1 MIYIMFTRDLT
12 IGLLII
18 TNMKYILKNK
28 EIELTQEEVQEIVK
42 QNTTPKGIE
51 IKNRF
56 TGDIIFSSTKDTMKE
71 AVEEAVESGANLYE
85 ASLNEADL
93 RGAYLSEASLNE
105 ANLYGANLSG
115 ADLRGAEMQNAKFYG
130 KGGET
135 KINKDQVEDFH
146 KALGIVVTDK

>member
-1 MIYIMFTRDLT
+1 
-12 IGLLII
+12 
-18 TNMKYILKNK
+18 MKYTLKNK

-71 AVEEAVESGANLYE
+71 AVEEAVESGA
-85 ASLNEADL
+85 SLREADL
-93 RGAYLSEASLNE
+93 S
-105 ANLYGANLSG
+105 GANLFG
-115 ADLRGAEMQNAKFYG
+115 ADLSGANLFGAEMQNAKFYG

>member
-1 MIYIMFTRDLT
+1 
-12 IGLLII
+12 
-18 TNMKYILKNK
+18 MKYTLKNK

-71 AVEEAVESGANLYE
+71 AVEEAVESRVNLRGANLRE
-85 ASLNEADL
+85 
-93 RGAYLSEASLNE
+93 
-105 ANLYGANLSG
+105 ANLSG
-115 ADLRGAEMQNAKFYG
+115 AYLYGAEMQNAKLYG

>member
-1 MIYIMFTRDLT
+1 
-12 IGLLII
+12 
-18 TNMKYILKNK
+18 MKYTLKNK

-71 AVEEAVESGANLYE
+71 AVEEAVESE
-85 ASLNEADL
+85 
-93 RGAYLSEASLNE
+93 
-105 ANLYGANLSG
+105 ANLSG
-115 ADLRGAEMQNAKFYG
+115 ANLRGANLREAEMQSAKFYG

-146 KALGIVVTDK
+146 KALGILVTDK